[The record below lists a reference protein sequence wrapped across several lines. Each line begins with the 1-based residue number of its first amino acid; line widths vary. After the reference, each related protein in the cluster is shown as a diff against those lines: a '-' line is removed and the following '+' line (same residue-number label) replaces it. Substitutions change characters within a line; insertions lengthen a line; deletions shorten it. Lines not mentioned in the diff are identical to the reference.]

1 MSFVLNTATQPANAA
16 QTTNAVT
23 VQYSGTL
30 TGDSRPAQGLG
41 APPGADTVFS
51 ESMIADIP
59 PLRKA

>member
-1 MSFVLNTATQPANAA
+1 MLFVLNTATQPANPA
-16 QTTNAVT
+16 QTTNTAA

-30 TGDSRPAQGLG
+30 TGDSRLAQGLG
-41 APPGADTVFS
+41 ALPAGGTVFS